1 MHNTTTQLLRMSAIT
16 ESEIR
21 GFIKSQLMATAD
33 KTNGRVY
40 EELGLEQGGARVD
53 FALVSD
59 SLHAYELKG
68 DLDKLSRL
76 QNQIHAYNRVFDSI
90 TLVTGPLHLQAAM
103 AATPSWWGV
112 VLVSRG
118 AGGGLCSRTVRDAT
132 PNPLQQAQSL
142 AALLWKAEATALL
155 EISTGVPVPARLS
168 RAQLYGQLVERLTL
182 PGLKEMVTTSLLHRD
197 YSMLAVNTR

>member
-59 SLHAYELKG
+59 SLHAYELKS